1 MEKPGIIFLGLGVV
15 QRERLELKAMQVGFR
30 IRRRLSDDLTVLVV
44 GEDPDL
50 PIPDALSSPDLLRIT
65 LAEYEKMGG
74 PESLLDIVRI

>member
-50 PIPDALSSPDLLRIT
+50 PIPDALSSVSYTHLT
-65 LAEYEKMGG
+65 L
-74 PESLLDIVRI
+74 PTIFRV